1 MSITTDKLL
10 IVQLTN
16 FLNSHIDDIPLPCL
30 ITVDEAERTGT
41 QLWIQPLAG
50 TNKIKQ
56 YTSGSYIGLLP
67 FAIYY
72 QLTNHNG
79 EMAQLDIPLYN
90 IAKFLDTIQL
100 NQVKSSDY
108 TIVSIEM
115 TSTPN
120 AFRRS
125 DDGTTVNQAIF
136 QIKYYKE

>member
-10 IVQLTN
+10 IVQLAN
-16 FLNSHIDDIPLPCL
+16 FLNSHMDDIPLPCSIL
-30 ITVDEAERTGT
+30 IDEAEATGE

-56 YTSGSYIGLLP
+56 YTSASYIGLLP

-90 IAKFLDTIQL
+90 ISTFLDTIQL
-100 NQVKSSDY
+100 NPIKLSDY
-108 TIVSIEM
+108 IIVSIEM

-125 DDGTTVNQAIF
+125 DDGTTINQAIL